1 MTASTTTPPRRPRI
15 AIIPYRTATMAAP
28 RYCPSCLSLAF
39 VPLTLFRTAPR
50 RPALLLLPP
59 PQNQQPIQLRAAS
72 TNALKY
78 RRKDPAAAS
87 RRKKARSTY
96 LAPDLKNV
104 VQFSLVDAM
113 RYALSPDLALVLHL
127 YFSLTHA
134 ANQIPPRLRSRP
146 PTHLLQ
152 IRTPRPPPHRQ
163 KRRRSPQPPAP
174 PPPRQNRPSD
184 LRHRSIRLTSGPGGD
199 SGRSGDRRR
208 RRGLPGHQRRDD
220 EIRQMSLP
228 Y

>member
-1 MTASTTTPPRRPRI
+1 
-15 AIIPYRTATMAAP
+15 MAAP

-39 VPLTLFRTAPR
+39 TPSTLFRAASR
-50 RPALLLLPP
+50 RPALLSLPP
-59 PQNQQPIQLRAAS
+59 PQNQQPFQLRAAS

-113 RYALSPDLALVLHL
+113 RYALSPDPSLLYHLHVL
-127 YFSLTHA
+127 LTHGT
-134 ANQIPPRLRSRP
+134 NQIPPRLRSRP
-146 PTHLLQ
+146 PPHLLQ

-163 KRRRSPQPPAP
+163 KRRRSPQPPP
-174 PPPRQNRPSD
+174 PPPPCQNRPSN
-184 LRHRSIRLTSGPGGD
+184 LRHCPSRLTTWPGGD
-199 SGRSGDRRR
+199 SSGSGDRRR

-220 EIRQMSLP
+220 EIRPMSVP

>member
-1 MTASTTTPPRRPRI
+1 MT
-15 AIIPYRTATMAAP
+15 AP

-39 VPLTLFRTAPR
+39 APSALVRTVPR
-50 RPALLLLPP
+50 RPALLPLPP

-113 RYALSPDLALVLHL
+113 RYALSPDPVSALHH
-127 YFSLTHA
+127 T
-134 ANQIPPRLRSRP
+134 SR
-146 PTHLLQ
+146 
-152 IRTPRPPPHRQ
+152 
-163 KRRRSPQPPAP
+163 
-174 PPPRQNRPSD
+174 
-184 LRHRSIRLTSGPGGD
+184 
-199 SGRSGDRRR
+199 
-208 RRGLPGHQRRDD
+208 
-220 EIRQMSLP
+220 
-228 Y
+228 